1 MHTSLA
7 PAGKGPSAKGRQN
20 KSIRIQVE
28 GRGPAEPSRQTRQEA
43 GKNVRSGKSYAIVK

>member
-20 KSIRIQVE
+20 KGIRIQVE

-43 GKNVRSGKSYAIVK
+43 GKNARSGKS